1 MVKYSFSSIFEVRNF
16 YHFLVVSSPIPKLI
30 FTIPNHRKR
39 SICFV
44 HIKYPPAIR
53 HGLLKNHPF
62 MRYYHTKNL
71 HFFCLVWGFPIA
83 AFDYT
88 KVYTYIYIYIYT
100 YIYIY
105 LIINIYIYILYI
117 NIILYILIYIYI

>member
-1 MVKYSFSSIFEVRNF
+1 MVKYSFSYIFEVRNF
-16 YHFLVVSSPIPKLI
+16 YHFLVVSSSIPKSI

-88 KVYTYIYIYIYT
+88 RVYTYIYIYIYT
-100 YIYIY
+100 YIYIK
-105 LIINIYIYILYI
+105 YIYILYI
-117 NIILYILIYIYI
+117 LYIYINNIYMNNIYIYI